1 MSTTEQKLQKI
12 EDIIL
17 QKASAKADELVFKAM
32 AQKNEMIE
40 EKEIEVLKKKY
51 KEINKQTLEI
61 RRRTTQH
68 ISNFDIK
75 NKRKLLLKKNDF
87 CNQIFEN
94 VFVKLCNFVKTDDY
108 RKLFVKILSKDFKS
122 CFENL
127 ANKDLTVLEF
137 YLKSGD
143 EVLTQVVNEI
153 FGNEVNIF
161 EVEDI
166 KIGGVKIINKVSGIC
181 LDETLD
187 TKLMEQKTWF
197 YANSQLLSY

>member
-17 QKASAKADELVFKAM
+17 QKASARADELVFKAI

-51 KEINKQTLEI
+51 KEINKKTLEI
-61 RRRTTQH
+61 RRQTTQR

-94 VFVKLCNFVKTDDY
+94 VFVKLCNFTKTKKY
-108 RKLFVKILSKDFKS
+108 KELFLNIFNKSKNLSNQDLFNMNLKDLDFYIKSNDKILADIIK
-122 CFENL
+122 
-127 ANKDLTVLEF
+127 
-137 YLKSGD
+137 
-143 EVLTQVVNEI
+143 EI
-153 FGNEVNIF
+153 FGDVSNIIEVD
-161 EVEDI
+161 DI
-166 KIGGVKIINKVSGIC
+166 KIGGVKIINKKNGIC

-187 TKLMEQKTWF
+187 TKLLEQKTWF
-197 YANSQLLSY
+197 YSNSQLLSY